1 LIPNRE
7 TGGFIQDENGS
18 YVKSRLDQKNLE
30 LIAKTSAGLYV
41 PLGNRGEGLE
51 TIYRDKLALVPQI
64 ELAEKR
70 KQVPIER
77 FSWPIGLAIFLLACE
92 LMISGRKNGRPPG
105 NSISRLY
112 TKFNFSKRTGVLALI
127 ISTALTSVP
136 MDLYSSEAEN
146 QYANGNYIEAGEY
159 YQRLLEKQPDNPLII
174 YNSGTTAYK
183 NNLFE
188 EAVQAFD
195 RSLASDDLGLQE
207 KSYFNRGNALYR
219 QGESSLQSQPEQSV
233 ANWERAVSSY
243 EFALSLNPDNE
254 QARANHAF
262 VSEKLEQFKN
272 DQQQNQEQNQ
282 EQNSQSQQNEKQQKQ
297 QDREKQQPE
306 DQSSESKHSQQD
318 KDKDEGAEQ
327 ESKPSAP
334 EKPDEGNQDGQPQQA
349 DANENQND
357 ADSQEPNASHPAAAH
372 EMSKEEAEQLLQ
384 ALKGEEGRL
393 DFYAPSSGKNMPNRQ
408 DW

>member
-1 LIPNRE
+1 MCPLTADYNAFEQSLMSVDQTTVPDGGTDIGAAIDAALKVLTNEANHKILILITDGEQLQGDITKAAEHAADMEMIIHTVGDCTAEGELIPNRE

-51 TIYRDKLALVPQI
+51 TIYREKLALVPQI

-207 KSYFNRGNALYR
+207 KSYFNR
-219 QGESSLQSQPEQSV
+219 
-233 ANWERAVSSY
+233 
-243 EFALSLNPDNE
+243 
-254 QARANHAF
+254 
-262 VSEKLEQFKN
+262 
-272 DQQQNQEQNQ
+272 
-282 EQNSQSQQNEKQQKQ
+282 
-297 QDREKQQPE
+297 
-306 DQSSESKHSQQD
+306 
-318 KDKDEGAEQ
+318 
-327 ESKPSAP
+327 
-334 EKPDEGNQDGQPQQA
+334 
-349 DANENQND
+349 
-357 ADSQEPNASHPAAAH
+357 
-372 EMSKEEAEQLLQ
+372 
-384 ALKGEEGRL
+384 
-393 DFYAPSSGKNMPNRQ
+393 
-408 DW
+408 